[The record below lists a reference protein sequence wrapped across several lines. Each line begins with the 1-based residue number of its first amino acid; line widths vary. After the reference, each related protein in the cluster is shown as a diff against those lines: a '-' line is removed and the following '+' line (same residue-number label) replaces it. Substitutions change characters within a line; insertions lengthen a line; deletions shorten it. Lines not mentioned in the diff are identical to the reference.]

1 MKHIA
6 NVQYDYKLTV
16 PNHYHKNKPSHAVK
30 PKNKT
35 ISQHECITFTLKK
48 QISPSIVPV
57 MKS

>member
-16 PNHYHKNKPSHAVK
+16 SNHYHKNKPSHSVK

-48 QISPSIVPV
+48 
-57 MKS
+57 